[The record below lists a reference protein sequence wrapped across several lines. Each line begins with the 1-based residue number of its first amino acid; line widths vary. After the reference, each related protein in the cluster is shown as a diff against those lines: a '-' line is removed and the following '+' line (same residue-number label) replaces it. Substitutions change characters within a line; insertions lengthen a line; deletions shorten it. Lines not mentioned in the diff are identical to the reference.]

1 MAIVPSLPVT
11 IDGLLRAGAV
21 RLATSTSARLDAE
34 LLLAHSLGTQRGRLH
49 ARGSDVVDA
58 AAVARFEALIE
69 RRMQGEPLAYLT
81 GQRGFWSLDLDVS
94 PAVLVPRPE
103 TELVVERALTLIG
116 SGPARVADLGTGSG
130 AIALALAA
138 ERPDWQ
144 ILATDRS
151 AAALEV
157 ARGNAA
163 RLGIGNV
170 EFLQGEWCAPLA
182 GRRFDLIVS
191 NPPYIAADDPA
202 LADPTLRHEPLAAL
216 SPGPTGFEALQC
228 IASEARAHLEP
239 GGSLVLE
246 HGADQAREL
255 ARRLVALGYAD
266 IHHHPD
272 LAGLDRVTEARRPS
286 MQGSLMLRFECSRG
300 GFTVQLFPKEAPL
313 TVDNFLA
320 YVDAGFFDG
329 TIFHRVVPGFVIQG
343 GGLTPD
349 YDQKKTNAPVR
360 NEATNGLKNERG
372 TLSMARTSD
381 PHSATS
387 QFFVNLKDNDFLDP
401 GPGNAGYAVF
411 ARVVEGLDVIDA
423 IAGVRTGR
431 RKGHD
436 DAPLEDVIIES
447 VRRVDDTAR

>member
-1 MAIVPSLPVT
+1 MASVPSPPVT
-11 IDGLLRAGAV
+11 IDALLRAGAG
-21 RLATSTSARLDAE
+21 RLVTGASARLDAE
-34 LLLAHSLGTQRGRLH
+34 LLLAHAMGTQRGRLH
-49 ARGSDVVDA
+49 ARGGDVVA
-58 AAVARFEALIE
+58 AATVARFEALIE
-69 RRMQGEPLAYLT
+69 RRLRGEPLAYLT
-81 GQRGFWSLDLDVS
+81 GQRGFWSLDLEVS

-103 TELVVERALTLIG
+103 TELVVERALALLG
-116 SGPARVADLGTGSG
+116 PGPARMADLGTGSG
-130 AIALALAA
+130 AIALAVAT

-144 ILATDRS
+144 IIATDRS
-151 AAALEV
+151 AAALGI

-170 EFLQGEWCAPLA
+170 EFLQGDWCAPLS

-202 LADPTLRHEPLAAL
+202 LEDPALRHEPSLAL
-216 SPGPTGFEALQC
+216 SPGPTGFEALER
-228 IASEARAHLEP
+228 IATEARAHLEP
-239 GGSLVLE
+239 GSTLVLE
-246 HGADQAREL
+246 HGAGQAREL
-255 ARRLVALGYAD
+255 ARRLLALGYAD
-266 IHHHPD
+266 IRHHPD

-286 MQGSLMLRFECSRG
+286 VQGFPMLRFECSRG
-300 GFTVQLFPKEAPL
+300 GFTVQLFPEKAPL
-313 TVDNFLA
+313 TVDNFLS

-349 YDQKKTNAPVR
+349 YDQKQTNAPVR

-401 GPGNAGYAVF
+401 SPGNAGYAVF
-411 ARVVEGLDVIDA
+411 ARVVEGLEVIDA

-431 RKGHD
+431 RKGYD
-436 DAPLEDVIIES
+436 DAPLEDVIIMS
-447 VRRVDDTAR
+447 VQRIDDTAR